1 MKFTNKVYDV
11 LKAIAMLYLPAA
23 ATLFYTLAQIWHWH
37 HVDDVMGSITGV
49 IVFLSAILKISTR
62 SYDKTDKYDGT
73 IDVQTTPEGK
83 KVFQLNVGSDLDK
96 LDQKEEIWFKV
107 NPLSR

>member
-37 HVDDVMGSITGV
+37 HVDDVMGSITG
-49 IVFLSAILKISTR
+49 
-62 SYDKTDKYDGT
+62 
-73 IDVQTTPEGK
+73 
-83 KVFQLNVGSDLDK
+83 K

-107 NPLSR
+107 NPLPR